1 MNADAQTGSPPVVAG
16 RIVPGPGPAESP
28 GKLYRAGWLLVALSA
43 IAIGLG
49 CFVQP
54 WLATT
59 SHPYFQP
66 FSFYTLICVA
76 LVAAGAAI
84 AAIRRIRA
92 WAALVCAAALLAA
105 SAGGVLPYRE
115 VANTRDVLIRIAL
128 IGGLLMLAGLE
139 QRREGKI
146 SRWFRVGRWVFAIG
160 ALLSILSQE
169 VESYWR
175 QSGLDMFYANYDVQT
190 LFNSLWSWRYPLELV
205 FGLLAIVAAVAICF
219 RQLARAGALSLA
231 CVSIVCLPVLFLYR
245 VDDFFGDP
253 AALVEILY
261 SWALD
266 LGLAGG
272 ALILA
277 AGLRKAAPAI
287 AVQSRPAAVA
297 LRTFF
302 RWGWVR
308 VVLSV
313 AAIVFVAAIVLHGL
327 IPTFF
332 YEANTRGD
340 QKLGALATRIY
351 AETYLPADGNSYWI
365 EKLSAGFVSAG
376 PEGLACAA
384 NNPQGCTDM
393 ADFYRMIGWNWGRAW
408 LLSAKAAALIS
419 SPCNGGDMTACF
431 NLGVQYDQ
439 GQGVATDAA
448 HAMALYEKACDGRV
462 GAACQKLGDDYWYGI
477 GVAADKQKGATLM
490 KEGCTLG
497 YQWACQEVNFLR
509 TGDSDWKPEFD
520 Q

>member
-1 MNADAQTGSPPVVAG
+1 MNADAQTGSSQIAAAS
-16 RIVPGPGPAESP
+16 GPAETL
-28 GKLYRAGWLLVALSA
+28 GKLYRMGWLLVALSV

-59 SHPYFQP
+59 LTPHFQL
-66 FSFYTLICVA
+66 FSFYTLISVALMLAGVAIAALRKFRARAAFACAVA
-76 LVAAGAAI
+76 LVAAT
-84 AAIRRIRA
+84 
-92 WAALVCAAALLAA
+92 L
-105 SAGGVLPYRE
+105 GGVLPYQE
-115 VANTRDVLIRIAL
+115 VANTRDILIRIAL

-146 SRWFRVGRWVFAIG
+146 SQWFRVGRRVFAAA
-160 ALLSILSQE
+160 ALLTILSQE

-175 QSGLDMFYANYDVQT
+175 QSGVDMFYANYDIVT

-205 FGLLAIVAAVAICF
+205 FGVPALVAATAVCF
-219 RQLARAGALSLA
+219 RRLARAGALSLA

-253 AALVEILY
+253 SALVEILY

-272 ALILA
+272 ALIMA
-277 AGLRKAAPAI
+277 AGLRETAPAI
-287 AVQSRPAAVA
+287 GAENQPVTAA
-297 LRTFF
+297 LCRFF
-302 RWGWVR
+302 RRGWVR
-308 VVLSV
+308 VSLSV

-340 QKLGALATRIY
+340 PRLGPLATRIY
-351 AETYLPADGNSYWI
+351 AATYAPSGGNSGWV
-365 EKLSAGFVSAG
+365 EKVTAGIVSAG

-384 NNPQGCTDM
+384 NNPQGCTGM
-393 ADFYRMIGWNWGRAW
+393 ASFYRLIGWNWGRAW
-408 LLSAKAAALIS
+408 LLSAKTAALIS
-419 SPCNGGDMTACF
+419 SPCNGGDMNACF

-439 GQGVATDAA
+439 GQGVPMDAA

-462 GAACQKLGDDYWYGI
+462 GAGCQKLGDDYWYGI
-477 GVAADKQKGATLM
+477 GVATDKQKGATLL

-497 YQWACQEVNFLR
+497 CQWACQEVNFLR
-509 TGDSDWKPEFD
+509 TSDSDWKPAYD
-520 Q
+520 K

>member
-1 MNADAQTGSPPVVAG
+1 MAAASPTGSW
-16 RIVPGPGPAESP
+16 
-28 GKLYRAGWLLVALSA
+28 GKLYRAGWLLVALST

-59 SHPYFQP
+59 LNPHFQP

-76 LVAAGAAI
+76 LMLAGAAI
-84 AAIRRIRA
+84 AAVPRIRA
-92 WAALVCAAALLAA
+92 WAALACAVALVAAT
-105 SAGGVLPYRE
+105 AGGALPYRE

-128 IGGLLMLAGLE
+128 IGGLLMLAGIEFGSLAR
-139 QRREGKI
+139 RREGKI
-146 SRWFRVGRWVFAIG
+146 SRWFRVGRWVFAVG

-205 FGLLAIVAAVAICF
+205 FGLLALAAAAAICF
-219 RQLARAGALSLA
+219 RRPARAGALSLA

-253 AALVEILY
+253 SALVEILY

-272 ALILA
+272 ALIVA
-277 AGLRKAAPAI
+277 AVLREAAPAV
-287 AVQSRPAAVA
+287 AAEARPAAAV
-297 LRTFF
+297 LRLLF
-302 RWGWVR
+302 RRGWVR
-308 VVLSV
+308 VALSV
-313 AAIVFVAAIVLHGL
+313 AAFVALAAIVLHGL
-327 IPTFF
+327 IPTIF

-340 QKLGALATRIY
+340 RKLGALATRVY
-351 AETYLPADGNSYWI
+351 AAAYLPAGGNSYWI
-365 EKLSAGFVSAG
+365 EKLSAVFVSAG
-376 PEGLACAA
+376 PAGQACAA

-393 ADFYRMIGWNWGRAW
+393 ANFYRMIGWNWGRAW
-408 LLSAKAAALIS
+408 LLSAKAAALVGA
-419 SPCNGGDMTACF
+419 PCNGGDMESCF
-431 NLGVQYDQ
+431 GLAEQYDQ

-448 HAMALYEKACDGRV
+448 RAMALYQKACDGRV
-462 GAACQKLGDDYWYGI
+462 AAACQKLGDDYWYGI
-477 GVAADKQKGATLM
+477 GVPADKQKGKTLL
-490 KEGCTLG
+490 KKGCDLG
-497 YQWACQEVNFLR
+497 NQWACERLQFVNQFE
-509 TGDSDWKPEFD
+509 K
-520 Q
+520 